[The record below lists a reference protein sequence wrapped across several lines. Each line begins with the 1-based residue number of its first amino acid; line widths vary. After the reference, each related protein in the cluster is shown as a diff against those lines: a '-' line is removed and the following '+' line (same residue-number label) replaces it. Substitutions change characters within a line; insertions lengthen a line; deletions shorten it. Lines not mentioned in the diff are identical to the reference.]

1 MDLKHKLTKIRM
13 PWTHFIRQKREGGGG
28 GGGLNANIL
37 LYLNILYT
45 TAADICVK
53 IAYYVNK

>member
-1 MDLKHKLTKIRM
+1 MNSFYKTEKG
-13 PWTHFIRQKREGGGG
+13 EGRGE

-45 TAADICVK
+45 TVADICVK